1 MVCEGNANTWRRAA
15 FFEES
20 GETYKR
26 VIAVCLKPLEQL
38 AVELGECVETDS
50 ADAFKVSSQLKS
62 PTERVAES
70 RLEQAFYNIQ
80 VYTYSLKLI

>member
-15 FFEES
+15 FFEET

-26 VIAVCLKPLEQL
+26 VIAVCLRPLEKL
-38 AVELGECVETDS
+38 ALELGECIENDS
-50 ADAFKVSSQLKS
+50 VDAFKVSSQLKL
-62 PTERVAES
+62 PTERVSVS

-80 VYTYSLKLI
+80 V